1 MCVYIYKQK
10 QKLAGTPSRME
21 KGEQCTGRAN
31 W

>member
-1 MCVYIYKQK
+1 MCVYIYK